1 MIDNGIQVSGGKFE
15 RVNHELGTYL
25 LTELQSKARG
35 KAEAVALTGG
45 FEMMRAL
52 SEKYDRVTAVQKH

>member
-35 KAEAVALTGG
+35 KAEAVASPNSRRNLAEIL
-45 FEMMRAL
+45 FK
-52 SEKYDRVTAVQKH
+52 KYAPRR